1 MRRVGYVG
9 ACLVLMLFVLLILRG
24 FWIALKARDRFGSLL
39 AMELRLLALQTFL
52 NIAVVTNLSRD
63 GVSLLF

>member
-1 MRRVGYVG
+1 M
-9 ACLVLMLFVLLILRG
+9 LMLFVLLILRG